1 MSQSLSVPPYFEK
14 SNYAYWKI
22 RMRVFLKSMDERIWI
37 SIENGWTVPSTSIAD
52 VVIPTDIFTLT
63 KDDLAECN

>member
-1 MSQSLSVPPYFEK
+1 
-14 SNYAYWKI
+14 
-22 RMRVFLKSMDERIWI
+22 MDERIWI